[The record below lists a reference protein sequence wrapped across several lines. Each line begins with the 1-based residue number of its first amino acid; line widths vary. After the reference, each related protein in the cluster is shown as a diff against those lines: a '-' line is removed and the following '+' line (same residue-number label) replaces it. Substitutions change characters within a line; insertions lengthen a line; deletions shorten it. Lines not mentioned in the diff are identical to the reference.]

1 VVTCAFSLWLKASS
15 ELKLFLLLLEAPPQ
29 TNIISLGGNLIGAPN
44 GLMYESDI
52 KRSSENS
59 RLVSIDRVGGDV
71 SMLGKVG
78 GDVSMLGK
86 VGGDVSMLGRAY
98 DGKLFD
104 ETFTSDKA
112 SNGRTFEDMSIIKYV

>member
-1 VVTCAFSLWLKASS
+1 MVTCAFSLWLKASS

-78 GDVSMLGK
+78 GDVSMLG
-86 VGGDVSMLGRAY
+86 RAY